1 MRLKQQLKGN
11 ILYLNDKQLIQHA
24 TSRTYKRENAWD
36 SIEHEFEELDKNHT
50 ELICFISQNHK
61 NTIEFSRMQEALGGA
76 AAVWDENEAA
86 ENEGL
91 VSDKKREKT
100 REKKYYLYSRGTESA
115 PNPDRDPNQ
124 EDDRLSRIESV
135 ASVLSVESQ
144 EFFGSEMD
152 EEQGV
157 REDLKMNQKI
167 REKKSKNSDKALIR
181 P

>member
-1 MRLKQQLKGN
+1 
-11 ILYLNDKQLIQHA
+11 
-24 TSRTYKRENAWD
+24 
-36 SIEHEFEELDKNHT
+36 
-50 ELICFISQNHK
+50 
-61 NTIEFSRMQEALGGA
+61 MQEALGGA

-86 ENEGL
+86 ENEGS

-167 REKKSKNSDKALIR
+167 REKK
-181 P
+181 